1 METID
6 RGTVVQKRK
15 AIRPSQ
21 MSHMGKRSVPIIDQ
35 CLLDRLDAEGILLDK
50 ISVDVLG
57 LDNRQL
63 RRLTAIGIRDIR
75 QLSNCTEG
83 DLLNIPHFGSFTVG
97 QVKAKL
103 NSYLKAILS
112 GISRYPDEFRRDSGI
127 ERSYVDTLKRRL
139 RHFVNEVSNRWR
151 RPVSL
156 GWRAN
161 DEKVNRF

>member
-6 RGTVVQKRK
+6 PGTVVQERE
-15 AIRPSQ
+15 AIRPS
-21 MSHMGKRSVPIIDQ
+21 HMGHVGKRSVPIIDQ

-57 LDNRQL
+57 LGDPKL
-63 RRLTAIGIRDIR
+63 RRLTSTGIRDIR
-75 QLSNCTEG
+75 QLSNCTEE

-112 GISRYPDEFRRDSGI
+112 GSTFLEVPFR
-127 ERSYVDTLKRRL
+127 
-139 RHFVNEVSNRWR
+139 
-151 RPVSL
+151 
-156 GWRAN
+156 
-161 DEKVNRF
+161 